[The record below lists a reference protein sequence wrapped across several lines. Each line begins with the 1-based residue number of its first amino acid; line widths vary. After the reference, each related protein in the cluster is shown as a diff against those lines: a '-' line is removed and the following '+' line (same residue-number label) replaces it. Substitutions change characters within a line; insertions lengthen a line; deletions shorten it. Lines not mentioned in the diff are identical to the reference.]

1 MKKIIMVILLLN
13 SMSQAKMFD
22 LSIFNKKILGKNI
35 GKLSKELEKS
45 PHVKKMVLKDVAL
58 NKSSKDVVSSVALA
72 ISNKSKFGDKL
83 MATTALPTDVIRQ
96 YAKYGDRYLPTIKE
110 FSEKSLAL
118 SSKGIKSLK
127 DKFPSMPKINFKTSE
142 EFNNKMV
149 QTLKFTGKKGWEAS
163 QQLAKLA
170 KKHPKSTVVA
180 GLYAW
185 YVTDPDSFFEQKD
198 KLISSVG
205 STLEEGV
212 SDVTKLTLG
221 ATGGIADGFMSVA
234 KEKMTLSNVIVLI
247 LALFAFLLWK
257 FRSYIKRY
265 FKIKLEN
272 SLAKE
277 INNRQNSG
285 RLL

>member
-1 MKKIIMVILLLN
+1 
-13 SMSQAKMFD
+13 
-22 LSIFNKKILGKNI
+22 
-35 GKLSKELEKS
+35 
-45 PHVKKMVLKDVAL
+45 
-58 NKSSKDVVSSVALA
+58 
-72 ISNKSKFGDKL
+72 
-83 MATTALPTDVIRQ
+83 
-96 YAKYGDRYLPTIKE
+96 
-110 FSEKSLAL
+110 
-118 SSKGIKSLK
+118 
-127 DKFPSMPKINFKTSE
+127 
-142 EFNNKMV
+142 
-149 QTLKFTGKKGWEAS
+149 
-163 QQLAKLA
+163 LA